1 MSESPSIAS
10 SAKLAGD
17 AAALSLIDIR
27 RIDRAAGKSGKRG
40 DLTHKLKR
48 QPKSEAPAPATVAP
62 AAAPIA
68 PLPIAPLPIAPAS
81 EAPPLAA
88 FTPQPE
94 PPPVA
99 APPISPAPE
108 PPSLDAFAP
117 EDARP
122 PAKRYTAALP
132 EPYVA
137 PSDDELAPS
146 YIVGAPAVVLPS
158 AQATPPA
165 APASDSAP
173 LPYDDLR
180 SADDLIYYWDELRGG
195 RELPLFSHLDR
206 TRIAISW
213 PDTVMV
219 NYEVDRAAVPQIARL
234 SRLTGVVEFTS
245 MVTEWIL
252 SCSRQVAR
260 IGKAMETKRDFDGT
274 ENPRSYHMLLLPFAT
289 PSGASDHVLCHLSC
303 AD

>member
-1 MSESPSIAS
+1 MSESMSIAS
-10 SAKLAGD
+10 SAKIAGD

-27 RIDRAAGKSGKRG
+27 RIDRAAGKSAKRG

-48 QPKSEAPAPATVAP
+48 QPNSEAPPTPAAVAPVEAPIAPSPVAPAPAV
-62 AAAPIA
+62 
-68 PLPIAPLPIAPAS
+68 
-81 EAPPLAA
+81 PPLAA
-88 FTPQPE
+88 FTPE
-94 PPPVA
+94 PDPLPVA
-99 APPISPAPE
+99 APPIAPAPE
-108 PPSLDAFAP
+108 MPALAAFAHV
-117 EDARP
+117 DAP
-122 PAKRYTAALP
+122 PPVMRHAAALP

-137 PSDDELAPS
+137 PSDELAPS
-146 YIVGAPAVVLPS
+146 YIVGAPAVVLS
-158 AQATPPA
+158 AQAAQP

-180 SADDLIYYWDELRGG
+180 SADDLVYYWDELRDG
-195 RELPLFSHLDR
+195 RELPLFANLDR

-219 NYEVDRAAVPQIARL
+219 NYDIDRAAVPQIARL

-260 IGKAMETKRDFDGT
+260 IGKAMETKRDFDGA
-274 ENPRSYHMLLLPFAT
+274 ESPRSYHMLLLPFAN
-289 PSGASDHVLCHLSC
+289 PYGASDHVLCHLSC

>member
-1 MSESPSIAS
+1 MANVTSAAS
-10 SAKLAGD
+10 SAGEPRD

-27 RIDRAAGKSGKRG
+27 RIDRAAKQSAKRG
-40 DLTHKLKR
+40 DLTDKLR
-48 QPKSEAPAPATVAP
+48 RRPNGEAPPPTPMIAAPEAAPA

-68 PLPIAPLPIAPAS
+68 P
-81 EAPPLAA
+81 APPLAA
-88 FTPQPE
+88 FAPDPA
-94 PPPVA
+94 PPVTRRA
-99 APPISPAPE
+99 V
-108 PPSLDAFAP
+108 
-117 EDARP
+117 
-122 PAKRYTAALP
+122 ALP

-137 PSDDELAPS
+137 PEPPPREAKPF
-146 YIVGAPAVVLPS
+146 LPS
-158 AQATPPA
+158 A
-165 APASDSAP
+165 APEIARAAP

-180 SADDLIYYWDELRGG
+180 SADDLIYYWDELRAG
-195 RELPLFSHLDR
+195 RELPLFSSLDR

-219 NYEVDRAAVPQIARL
+219 DYGGDQAAIPQIARL

-260 IGKAMETKRDFDGT
+260 IGKAMETKRAFSGARS
-274 ENPRSYHMLLLPFAT
+274 PRHYHMLLLPFANAEGT
-289 PSGASDHVLCHLSC
+289 SDHVLCHLSC

>member
-1 MSESPSIAS
+1 MSEATSIAD
-10 SAKLAGD
+10 SAKIVSD

-27 RIDRAAGKSGKRG
+27 RIDRAAGKSAKRG

-48 QPKSEAPAPATVAP
+48 QPGGETPPAPAVAP
-62 AAAPIA
+62 VAASPAVVAAPPITPA
-68 PLPIAPLPIAPAS
+68 PDSL
-81 EAPPLAA
+81 PLAA
-88 FTPQPE
+88 FTPE
-94 PPPVA
+94 PAPPVA
-99 APPISPAPE
+99 APPVAPAPE
-108 PPSLDAFAP
+108 LPLLAAFAREDAPPSITRHA
-117 EDARP
+117 
-122 PAKRYTAALP
+122 AALP

-137 PSDDELAPS
+137 PGNELAPS
-146 YIVGAPAVVLPS
+146 YIVGVPAVGLPS
-158 AQATPPA
+158 VHAAPP

-180 SADDLIYYWDELRGG
+180 SADDLVYYWDELRGG
-195 RELPLFSHLDR
+195 RELPLFSKLDR

-219 NYEVDRAAVPQIARL
+219 NYDVDRAAVPQIARL
-234 SRLTGVVEFTS
+234 SRLTGVVEFTT

-260 IGKAMETKRDFDGT
+260 IGKAMETQRDFDSA
-274 ENPRSYHMLLLPFAT
+274 ESPRSYHMLLLPFAN
-289 PSGASDHVLCHLSC
+289 PHGSSDHVLCHLSC